1 MIIHFIYL
9 FPGYAAWKRNKN
21 LIFLPCGSWR
31 KLCVGQRKATSAC
44 LRRSRCRAD
53 CSCWERKRRKK
64 QVKGRE
70 FARCKRRREREGE
83 RERAGERGFQWQ
95 RSLFWNKPL
104 MGELA
109 IKKSVMAKLSSA
121 QVTVCTWALL
131 LQHSESHHVPQGSCC
146 MFFFFVFFFKS
157 TLSRLPDPNW
167 ILPIFCTGSFSP
179 GAFSPF
185 GRSPGREK

>member
-1 MIIHFIYL
+1 MIIHFIKC
-9 FPGYAAWKRNKN
+9 FPGYAAWKRHKN
-21 LIFLPCGSWR
+21 LIFLPCGSRR

-53 CSCWERKRRKK
+53 CSCWERRRRRRKK

-70 FARCKRRREREGE
+70 FARCKRRKAREG
-83 RERAGERGFQWQ
+83 GRGFRWQ
-95 RSLFWNKPL
+95 RSLFCNKPL

-131 LQHSESHHVPQGSCC
+131 LQHSESHHVPRGSCC
-146 MFFFFVFFFKS
+146 MVKKK
-157 TLSRLPDPNW
+157 SRLPDPNW
-167 ILPIFCTGSFSP
+167 FLHVFCTGSFSP

-185 GRSPGREK
+185 GSSLGREK

>member
-1 MIIHFIYL
+1 MIIHFIKC
-9 FPGYAAWKRNKN
+9 FPGYAAWKRHKN
-21 LIFLPCGSWR
+21 LIFLPCGSRR

-53 CSCWERKRRKK
+53 CSCWERRRRRKK

-70 FARCKRRREREGE
+70 FARCKRRKAREG
-83 RERAGERGFQWQ
+83 GRGFRWQ
-95 RSLFWNKPL
+95 RSLFCNKPL

-131 LQHSESHHVPQGSCC
+131 LQHSESHHVPRGSCC
-146 MFFFFVFFFKS
+146 MVKKKNPGC
-157 TLSRLPDPNW
+157 R
-167 ILPIFCTGSFSP
+167 ILTDSCTFSALDHFHLELFP
-179 GAFSPF
+179 LLGVH
-185 GRSPGREK
+185 